1 MNRKQLIRQGAP
13 RHEGDAFSRRHPPM
27 STANRAKIFA
37 PFAALTT
44 YDAALRTRE
53 AVHAASPCPELS
65 DDAAEALNAALK
77 ALFERLSTH
86 PSDGV
91 PAALTYFE
99 PFAGKTGPAAL
110 TYFEPFA
117 GKTGYVRHRR
127 GRILSA
133 NLKKRTLTLTCQDA
147 PQPIAFAHLLEL
159 HFL

>member
-1 MNRKQLIRQGAP
+1 MNRKQLMRQGAP
-13 RHEGDAFSRRHPPM
+13 RHDGDAFSRRHPPM

-99 PFAGKTGPAAL
+99 PFAGKTG
-110 TYFEPFA
+110 
-117 GKTGYVRHRR
+117 YVRRRR

>member
-1 MNRKQLIRQGAP
+1 MNRKQLMRQGVP
-13 RHEGDAFSRRHPPM
+13 RHDGDAFSRRHPPM

-99 PFAGKTGPAAL
+99 PFAGKTG
-110 TYFEPFA
+110 
-117 GKTGYVRHRR
+117 YVRHRR

>member
-1 MNRKQLIRQGAP
+1 MNRKQLMRQGAP

-99 PFAGKTGPAAL
+99 PFAGKTG
-110 TYFEPFA
+110 
-117 GKTGYVRHRR
+117 YVRHRR

>member
-1 MNRKQLIRQGAP
+1 MNRKQLMRQGAP

-53 AVHAASPCPELS
+53 AVYAAAPCPELS

-77 ALFERLSTH
+77 TLFERLSAH

-99 PFAGKTGPAAL
+99 PFAG
-110 TYFEPFA
+110 E
-117 GKTGYVRHRR
+117 TGYVRHRR

>member
-1 MNRKQLIRQGAP
+1 MNRKQLMRQGAP

-44 YDAALRTRE
+44 YDAALRNSE
-53 AVHAASPCPELS
+53 AVHAAIPCPELS
-65 DDAAEALNAALK
+65 DDAAEALDAALK
-77 ALFERLSTH
+77 TLFERLSAH

-91 PAALTYFE
+91 
-99 PFAGKTGPAAL
+99 PAAL

>member
-44 YDAALRTRE
+44 FDAALRTRE

-99 PFAGKTGPAAL
+99 PFAGKTG
-110 TYFEPFA
+110 
-117 GKTGYVRHRR
+117 YVRHRR

>member
-13 RHEGDAFSRRHPPM
+13 RHEGDVFSRRHPPM

-44 YDAALRTRE
+44 YAAALRNSE
-53 AVHAASPCPELS
+53 AVHAAI
-65 DDAAEALNAALK
+65 K
-77 ALFERLSTH
+77 TLFERLSAH

-99 PFAGKTGPAAL
+99 PFAG
-110 TYFEPFA
+110 E
-117 GKTGYVRHRR
+117 TGYVRHRR

-147 PQPIAFAHLLEL
+147 PQQIAFAHLLEL

>member
-53 AVHAASPCPELS
+53 AGHAASPCPELS

-91 PAALTYFE
+91 
-99 PFAGKTGPAAL
+99 PAAL

>member
-1 MNRKQLIRQGAP
+1 MNRKQLMRQGAP

-53 AVHAASPCPELS
+53 AVHAAAPCPELS
-65 DDAAEALNAALK
+65 DDAAEALGTALK
-77 ALFERLSTH
+77 TLFERLSAH

-91 PAALTYFE
+91 PAALAYFE
-99 PFAGKTGPAAL
+99 PFAG
-110 TYFEPFA
+110 E
-117 GKTGYVRHRR
+117 TGYVRHRR

-133 NLKKRTLTLTCQDA
+133 NLKKRTLTLTCQNA

>member
-53 AVHAASPCPELS
+53 AVHAAGLCPELS

-77 ALFERLSTH
+77 TLFERLSAH

-91 PAALTYFE
+91 PSALTYFE
-99 PFAGKTGPAAL
+99 PFAG
-110 TYFEPFA
+110 E
-117 GKTGYVRHRR
+117 TGYVRHRR
-127 GRILSA
+127 GRIFSA

-159 HFL
+159 RFL

>member
-1 MNRKQLIRQGAP
+1 MNRKQLMRQGAP

-44 YDAALRTRE
+44 YDAALRNSE
-53 AVHAASPCPELS
+53 AVHAAIPCPELS

-77 ALFERLSTH
+77 TLFERLSAH

-91 PAALTYFE
+91 
-99 PFAGKTGPAAL
+99 PAAL

-147 PQPIAFAHLLEL
+147 PQPIVFAHLLEL

>member
-99 PFAGKTGPAAL
+99 PFAGKTG
-110 TYFEPFA
+110 
-117 GKTGYVRHRR
+117 YVRHRR